1 MTVQIHSVENLPLG
15 LRSGGAR
22 LVEVTLN
29 IGNRKPAQEVS
40 GGGADQV
47 SGCPDQVA
55 ILLLQR
61 LTRLRI
67 LEVNFTDFGNLL
79 AENGAIPPI
88 SRLNSKRPVLQ
99 DNP

>member
-1 MTVQIHSVENLPLG
+1 MTVQIHSVEDLPRG
-15 LRSGGAR
+15 PRSEGAR

-29 IGNRKPAQEVS
+29 IGNREPAQE
-40 GGGADQV
+40 GGGGDQV
-47 SGCPDQVA
+47 SESPDQVA
-55 ILLLQR
+55 ILLLQH

-79 AENGAIPPI
+79 AENGGIPPI

-99 DNP
+99 DYP